1 MKTIINDMKKQLAII
16 LSMFLITGIAAQ
28 TKKADDIIREIT
40 EKTQAYQ
47 AVEFEFTFTYEDPV
61 SGEDVS
67 EGGKLLI
74 SGDMYVLEIEGQKV
88 YCDGETLW
96 THIVDAWE
104 VQINSLGEDDG
115 SVTPSR
121 LLTTYNEN
129 YKARLSKEF
138 SKDGVNYQ
146 LIELKPGEGKKYVML
161 EVLVDAGKQEI
172 SEITIH
178 DKNGGK
184 VHYRIDTIKANPEV
198 TEKDFIFRPED
209 HPEVEV
215 IDMR

>member
-1 MKTIINDMKKQLAII
+1 MKTTIKDMKKTLAII
-16 LSMFLITGIAAQ
+16 LSMILITGIAAQ

-47 AVEFEFTFTYEDPV
+47 AVEFDFTFTYEDPV
-61 SGEDVS
+61 SGDDVS
-67 EGGKLLI
+67 ESGRLLI
-74 SGDMYVLEIEGQKV
+74 SGDMYVLDIEGQKV

-96 THIVDAWE
+96 THLVDAWE
-104 VQINSLGEDDG
+104 VQINSLGEDDQ

-129 YKARLSKEF
+129 YKARLSREY

-146 LIELKPGEGKKYVML
+146 LFELKPGEGKKYIML
-161 EVLVDAGKQEI
+161 EVLIDAGKQEI

-184 VHYRIDTIKANPEV
+184 VHYRINAIRTNPEV
-198 TEKDFIFRPED
+198 SENDFIFRPED